1 MGISGNHA
9 WRYINFNTQCYTIV
23 LYVDQQLVVKMVKF
37 VYLEV
42 MVVQDEWKCATM
54 VYGAQCVM
62 IPGTLEMLG
71 SFASNLDSQLEV
83 SNTQRN
89 VVNDVIVV

>member
-9 WRYINFNTQCYTIV
+9 WQYINFNTQCYTIV
-23 LYVDQQLVVKMVKF
+23 LYVDQQLVVKMVRF

-42 MVVQDEWKCATM
+42 MIEQDEWKCATL
-54 VYGAQCVM
+54 VHGAQCVM

-71 SFASNLDSQLEV
+71 SFAGNLDSQLEV

-89 VVNDVIVV
+89 VVIDVIVV

>member
-9 WRYINFNTQCYTIV
+9 WQYINFNTQCYTIV
-23 LYVDQQLVVKMVKF
+23 LYVDQQLVVKMVRF

-42 MVVQDEWKCATM
+42 MVLQDEWKCATM

-71 SFASNLDSQLEV
+71 LFASNLDSQLEV